1 MHRERRGET
10 GSSRVCPIHLT
21 GAAWGGGGAQSWRAL
36 PEVHSS
42 SPGTPSHG
50 DPRPYDGQLR
60 ASTTS
65 DTRVNEK
72 HAIRKQIHKQL
83 KELWKVQPFL
93 SSLANFNVSEPG
105 APPGTY
111 AKFTE
116 ATANKYSRSGYRFVP
131 LISQE
136 LSLTAS
142 LDILFLR
149 RDHPGNLITS
159 GGDIDNRIKTLFDA
173 LRMPHNTSE
182 IPKKL
187 LVEPDEEPFY
197 VLLEDDSQITKVGV
211 STDRLLTPVVE
222 GEHIHDV
229 HLVIGVTVNVIRVR
243 AGGGNLGFL
252 PS

>member
-1 MHRERRGET
+1 VCAESQSEAAFEWNYWRGDIPDAT
-10 GSSRVCPIHLT
+10 G
-21 GAAWGGGGAQSWRAL
+21 
-36 PEVHSS
+36 EVIQVEFKLLYH
-42 SPGTPSHG
+42 
-50 DPRPYDGQLR
+50 GQLR

-72 HAIRKQIHKQL
+72 HAIRKQLHKQL
-83 KELWKVQPFL
+83 KELWQVQPIL
-93 SSLANFNVSEPG
+93 SSLANSNVSEPG
-105 APPGTY
+105 APRGKY
-111 AKFTE
+111 VKLTE
-116 ATANKYSRSGYRFVP
+116 ATANKYARCGYRFIP

-173 LRMPHNTSE
+173 LRMPHNNNE

-187 LVEPDEEPFY
+187 PVELDENPFY
-197 VLLEDDSQITKVGV
+197 VLLEDDSQITKVSV
-211 STDRLLTPVVE
+211 STDRLLTPAVD
-222 GEHIHDV
+222 GEHVHDV

-243 AGGGNLGFL
+243 ALGGNLGFL
-252 PS
+252 SS

>member
-1 MHRERRGET
+1 MRLGALAVSHYRRSDIPDATGEVIQVEFKCFIMA
-10 GSSRVCPIHLT
+10 SFAHP
-21 GAAWGGGGAQSWRAL
+21 QRATL
-36 PEVHSS
+36 V
-42 SPGTPSHG
+42 
-50 DPRPYDGQLR
+50 
-60 ASTTS
+60 STKSTLS
-65 DTRVNEK
+65 ENR
-72 HAIRKQIHKQL
+72 IHKQL

-93 SSLANFNVSEPG
+93 SSLANSNVSEPG
-105 APPGTY
+105 APVGTY

-116 ATANKYSRSGYRFVP
+116 ATANKYARSGYRFVP

-173 LRMPHNTSE
+173 LRMPHNNSE

-187 LVEPDEEPFY
+187 PVEPDEDPFY
-197 VLLEDDSQITKVGV
+197 VLLEDDSQITKVSV
-211 STDRLLTPVVE
+211 STDRLLTPAVD

-243 AGGGNLGFL
+243 ALGGNLGFL